1 MSLHFGGGFAT
12 RGQTPIE
19 KGCRLTR
26 LRSAMAWQAGTGLR
40 SLRRVALIQCVTF
53 KRNGKGHH
61 GSQVTSH
68 SLLIP
73 SRALK
78 QRLPPSLIVD
88 VPLDRFGQAF
98 FEIVARFPL
107 QLTLTEGGIDGVTT
121 VMPQSIRH
129 KRDKTLWFAQP
140 AVTTS

>member
-61 GSQVTSH
+61 GSEVTSH

-73 SRALK
+73 SRALE
-78 QRLPPSLIVD
+78 QRLPPRLIID
-88 VPLDRFGQAF
+88 IPLDRFGQAF
-98 FEIVARFPL
+98 FEIVARFPV
-107 QLTLTEGGIDGVTT
+107 QTPLTEGGVDGVTT
-121 VMPQSIRH
+121 VVP
-129 KRDKTLWFAQP
+129 
-140 AVTTS
+140 